1 MKIKLE
7 YNHDTIL
14 MHVDVKGNY
23 YFEGNRNKKY
33 WKFFKEGNRNCNRSA
48 FFILHKNLT
57 RMLINAYNIYIYVNE
72 KNINY

>member
-14 MHVDVKGNY
+14 MRVDVKGNY
-23 YFEGNRNKKY
+23 YYEGNHKKY

-57 RMLINAYNIYIYVNE
+57 KMLINAYNIYIYMLV
-72 KNINY
+72 KKI